1 MARPKDKQ
9 PDRERRAPRRKSG
22 SLFAMFFM
30 LVILSGLTV
39 FGIMM
44 GKRQQV
50 RETPVAEE
58 PAPPDP
64 FAGMTYSEDDV
75 GKKAVSSFGSVADF
89 ESEAELWLRARDTY
103 AEAQALIDQ
112 SSIQRAAGDATWR
125 VLSVEA
131 KGLVEEAVQRGEVWR
146 GVLVKEG
153 GESSNDVA
161 RLDKTLQKW
170 RRTQMILHKTVG
182 P

>member
-1 MARPKDKQ
+1 
-9 PDRERRAPRRKSG
+9 
-22 SLFAMFFM
+22 MFFL

-44 GKRQQV
+44 GKRQAAQQA
-50 RETPVAEE
+50 PVAEE
-58 PAPPDP
+58 SAPVDP

-75 GKKAVSSFGSVADF
+75 GKQAVSSSGSLADF

-112 SSIQRAAGDATWR
+112 SSLQRAAGDPTWR
-125 VLSVEA
+125 ILSVEA
-131 KGLVEEAVQRGEVWR
+131 KELVEEAVQRGEVWR
-146 GVLVKEG
+146 AVLVEEG
-153 GESSNDVA
+153 GEGSNDVA